1 MNQQGALQI
10 AERRFFIVEKTMVMV
25 YNELLNFCGCDGK
38 IQQTEIGG
46 YTMELRVSLA
56 IAAIFVVLGIIFAAG
71 KGANLIAGY
80 NTASREEKAKTDEK
94 KLLKAMAV
102 LMFILAGCVLVS
114 ALGQVLH
121 IKPLIWTGQA
131 FFAAAVIIGL
141 IYLNTGARFR
151 R

>member
-1 MNQQGALQI
+1 MVLAVFLIVTAL
-10 AERRFFIVEKTMVMV
+10 
-25 YNELLNFCGCDGK
+25 
-38 IQQTEIGG
+38 
-46 YTMELRVSLA
+46 
-56 IAAIFVVLGIIFAAG
+56 FVVLGIVFAAG

-102 LMFILAGCVLVS
+102 FMFVLAGCVLVS

-121 IKPLIWTGQA
+121 IKPLIRAGQA
-131 FFAAAVIIGL
+131 FFAVAVIIGL
-141 IYLNTGARFR
+141 IYLNAGDRFR

>member
-1 MNQQGALQI
+1 
-10 AERRFFIVEKTMVMV
+10 
-25 YNELLNFCGCDGK
+25 
-38 IQQTEIGG
+38 
-46 YTMELRVSLA
+46 MELRVSLA

-94 KLLKAMAV
+94 KFLKAMAV

-151 R
+151 M

>member
-10 AERRFFIVEKTMVMV
+10 AERRFFIVERSADMR
-25 YNELLNFCGCDGK
+25 YNKLLNFCGRDGK